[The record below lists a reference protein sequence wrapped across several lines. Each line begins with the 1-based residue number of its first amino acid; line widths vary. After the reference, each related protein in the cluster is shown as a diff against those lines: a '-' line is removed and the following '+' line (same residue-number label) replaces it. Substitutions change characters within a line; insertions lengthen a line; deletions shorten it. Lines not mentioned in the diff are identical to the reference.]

1 MRYIKITGGTNYCG
15 QDFEEY
21 LETDMT
27 DAELDRYCI
36 EAAYENA
43 GQYEYTVWGWG
54 VGTAEEYAKESDI
67 SIEEAEQMIE
77 EYYGEA
83 YSNWEE
89 ITKEEYEEN
98 I

>member
-27 DAELDRYCI
+27 DEELIRYCI

-43 GQYEYTVWGWG
+43 EQYDYTVWGWE
-54 VGTAEEYAKESDI
+54 VYTAEDYAENNNV
-67 SIEEAEQMIE
+67 SIEEAEQMMKD
-77 EYYGEA
+77 YYDEA
-83 YSNWEE
+83 YASWEE
-89 ITKEEYEEN
+89 ITKKEYEEN